1 MKRTALA
8 CLFMTAST
16 VCGAQTL
23 PVTDDAVFTFNGQDI
38 TISRSANLPPA
49 ALDVVSRAASDCM
62 SPCLSP
68 MFAAP
73 NVATIGE
80 LDVITFLSTE
90 VEAGDG
96 LLIDAR
102 LPVDRSA
109 GFIPA
114 SVNIPSA
121 TIAPSNPYRDEILM
135 ALGAEQFQGIFSFD
149 DVLSLVI
156 YDDGPATQEAPD
168 FITDMIDAG
177 YPPEK
182 IAYYR
187 GGMQVWASLGL
198 TIDTAAHGGSQ

>member
-1 MKRTALA
+1 MKRTAFA
-8 CLFMTAST
+8 CLFTSFST
-16 VCGAQTL
+16 VCAAQTL
-23 PVTDDAVFTFNGQDI
+23 PVTDDAVFSFNGQDI

-49 ALDVVSRAASDCM
+49 AFDVVSRAASDCM
-62 SPCLSP
+62 APCLSP
-68 MFAAP
+68 MVAAP

-102 LPVDRSA
+102 LPDGRAA

-121 TIAPSNPYRDEILM
+121 TIAPANPYRDEILM
-135 ALGAEQFQGIFSFD
+135 ALGAEQFQGIFSFE

-156 YDDGPATQEAPD
+156 YDDGPATQDAPT
-168 FITDMIDAG
+168 FITDMLDAG
-177 YPPEK
+177 YPAEK

-187 GGMQVWASLGL
+187 GGMQVWATLGL
-198 TIDTAAHGGSQ
+198 TIDGAAQ